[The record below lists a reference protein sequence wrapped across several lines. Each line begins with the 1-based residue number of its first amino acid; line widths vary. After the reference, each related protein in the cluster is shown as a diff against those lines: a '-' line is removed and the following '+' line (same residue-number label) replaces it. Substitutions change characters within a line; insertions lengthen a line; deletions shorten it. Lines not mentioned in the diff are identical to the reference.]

1 MAKVLQH
8 INSEDILSLSLK
20 VCTICCANMETD
32 YSVSFP
38 IFQANSLATKEYV
51 KELTPQEKKQQ
62 KFKEK
67 RLKDWNKNR
76 VKREFVPKI
85 RPHKPLWPV
94 CYQISFH
101 CAFCLEGNLGAI
113 RSENRKNSMF
123 RQLQNG
129 ISLFRHRTNRHF
141 LFRNLW
147 NIMETTP
154 RECDLYRVAVVLL
167 SQRVEV

>member
-1 MAKVLQH
+1 
-8 INSEDILSLSLK
+8 
-20 VCTICCANMETD
+20 METD

-113 RSENRKNSMF
+113 RSENRKVVCLGSYKMVF
-123 RQLQNG
+123 LCFAIERIDTFFFVICG
-129 ISLFRHRTNRHF
+129 ISWKQHRENV
-141 LFRNLW
+141 
-147 NIMETTP
+147 I
-154 RECDLYRVAVVLL
+154 CIV
-167 SQRVEV
+167 